1 MTGPGH
7 MGTHFTPKLSIGENI
22 AIKRIPAETRLRN
35 LPHQYKR
42 GYYQQLPATQEVH
55 ESNTTGSA
63 LHEHVAALLNFNNTR
78 AKLDDYSELEFGTGS
93 APDETGCSEPVGRIT
108 ITDPENDGA
117 VFRMSELADEYEL
130 NPEPNPDST
139 IPDLTEMVAYSSN
152 NEVFNYTTL
161 SEPIQNKTSDYV
173 LIINVSLSIGN

>member
-1 MTGPGH
+1 
-7 MGTHFTPKLSIGENI
+7 MGTHLTPKLSIGENI
-22 AIKRIPAETRLRN
+22 TVRRMRSNIRLRG
-35 LPHQYKR
+35 LPYEQRRH
-42 GYYQQLPATQEVH
+42 YYQQLPATQEIH

-78 AKLDDYSELEFGTGS
+78 AKLDDYNELEFGTGS
-93 APDETGCSEPVGRIT
+93 APDETGCSKPVGRIN

-139 IPDLTEMVAYSSN
+139 IPDLTEMVAYSSS

-173 LIINVSLSIGN
+173 LIINVNMSIGA